1 MVRRFTLVITGC
13 LLAIALNAQEIWSL
27 ERCIRHAIDNSLLV
41 QSSVINRDFAVVADQ
56 QAREARFPNLNV
68 SGSAGLNFGRVV
80 NPATNDFETEN
91 SLFNNWG
98 LNTGMILFN
107 SGAVNKSIRQSRLD
121 LEAGNQDLQQTKNDI
136 ALQVALAYL
145 NVLFA
150 DENVTNGRNTL
161 TLSEAQLEQTDKM
174 IAAGVIPEADRY
186 DILAQIALDERAIV
200 DFVNAYD
207 NAMLSLKH
215 LLLLEPGYP
224 MQIEK
229 PEIDLTNQERLEA
242 SSLETVYNAAYARQ
256 PEIQAQAL
264 RVESALLGEQIAQ
277 TQLYP
282 RLTIGG
288 SLGTSYSDLAKQALG
303 FERQRVPIPDVYIN
317 GELVQYEVEQDV
329 ATGVRTTPYGTQLD
343 NNIGYGF
350 SVSLSVPIYNNY
362 SNRASVERARLN
374 TLQERNTEDQ
384 LKQSLKT
391 DIQNALASARS
402 AWESLEASQ
411 RAVDAAEIAY
421 DHAERRFGLG
431 TINSFELIN
440 ARGRLDQAT
449 INLTIAKYDYLFK
462 VKIIEYYL
470 GRGLTLR

>member
-1 MVRRFTLVITGC
+1 
-13 LLAIALNAQEIWSL
+13 
-27 ERCIRHAIDNSLLV
+27 
-41 QSSVINRDFAVVADQ
+41 
-56 QAREARFPNLNV
+56 
-68 SGSAGLNFGRVV
+68 
-80 NPATNDFETEN
+80 
-91 SLFNNWG
+91 
-98 LNTGMILFN
+98 
-107 SGAVNKSIRQSRLD
+107 
-121 LEAGNQDLQQTKNDI
+121 
-136 ALQVALAYL
+136 
-145 NVLFA
+145 
-150 DENVTNGRNTL
+150 
-161 TLSEAQLEQTDKM
+161 
-174 IAAGVIPEADRY
+174 
-186 DILAQIALDERAIV
+186 
-200 DFVNAYD
+200 
-207 NAMLSLKH
+207 
-215 LLLLEPGYP
+215 
-224 MQIEK
+224 
-229 PEIDLTNQERLEA
+229 
-242 SSLETVYNAAYARQ
+242 
-256 PEIQAQAL
+256 
-264 RVESALLGEQIAQ
+264 
-277 TQLYP
+277 QLYP

>member
-161 TLSEAQLEQTDKM
+161 TLSESQLEQTDKM

-186 DILAQIALDERAIV
+186 DILAQIALDEQAIV

-343 NNIGYGF
+343 N
-350 SVSLSVPIYNNY
+350 
-362 SNRASVERARLN
+362 
-374 TLQERNTEDQ
+374 
-384 LKQSLKT
+384 
-391 DIQNALASARS
+391 
-402 AWESLEASQ
+402 
-411 RAVDAAEIAY
+411 
-421 DHAERRFGLG
+421 
-431 TINSFELIN
+431 
-440 ARGRLDQAT
+440 
-449 INLTIAKYDYLFK
+449 
-462 VKIIEYYL
+462 
-470 GRGLTLR
+470 